1 MEYVSRLFFRHGSLI
16 VDAIKKLTLLTILHH
31 NVNRRVGANYLVYL
45 SYIFVEHLPLHFNL
59 SLDGLQLR
67 RRHALGLANL
77 DGDSFSGGDVDGFL
91 DVAETAL
98 ADDLAYIINFVP
110 NS

>member
-1 MEYVSRLFFRHGSLI
+1 MKYVSRLFFRHGSLI

-31 NVNRRVGANYLVYL
+31 NVNRRVSADHLVYL
-45 SYIFVEHLPLHFNL
+45 SNILVEHLPLHFNL

-67 RRHALGLANL
+67 RRHAGSLTNF
-77 DGDSFSGGDVDGFL
+77 DCHFFSGGDVDGFL